1 VRWPKGHPAEGELI
15 MLRDYQVEA
24 INNFLANPQSLQQIA
39 TGAGKCRTYDSTMD
53 IDVGNSEFAE
63 YLLNNSKK

>member
-1 VRWPKGHPAEGELI
+1 

>member
-1 VRWPKGHPAEGELI
+1 

-24 INNFLANPQSLQQIA
+24 INNFLAHPQSLQQIA

-53 IDVGNSEFAE
+53 IDVGNSDFAQF
-63 YLLNNSKK
+63 LLNRRKT